1 MSMISKLINKV
12 RTYTDSVLVFF
23 HGKSGFTKILL
34 ASGFVAGVFLTGLL
48 SLFLLVLS
56 GALGDIPNQEELRL
70 IQNPVASEIYSSD
83 SVLLGRYF
91 IQERSDIRFEQIPT
105 HVVDALLATEDV
117 RFFNHHGIDYRSLGR
132 VFFKSLLLQRDASG
146 GGSTLTQQLVKNLY
160 PRKRYWIFSLLINKM
175 REIIVASRL
184 EKVYD
189 KNSLLTLYLNTV
201 PFGDNTYGIESAAQR
216 FFSCATKKLSV
227 DQGAVLIGMLKAT
240 YSYNPRI
247 HPERSKQRRNV
258 VLSQMEK
265 YNKLKP
271 SSVDSLQA
279 LPLTLL
285 YNKITH
291 HSGPASYF
299 REYLRAELLAWC
311 REHTNEKGEPFNLY
325 TDGLKIYT
333 TIDSRLQRYAEE
345 ATSKQMALL
354 QDRFLKHW
362 GKTEPWH
369 NQPNILEE
377 AIKKSNRYKSLKQT
391 GRDHQQILAEMKKPT
406 VMNVF
411 TWQGEKE
418 VTMSPV
424 DSVKHYLKFLNA
436 GVLAMDPKQGA
447 IRVWVGGINHHYFQF
462 DHVREST
469 RRQVGSTIK
478 PIVYAAALENG
489 ERPCDYI
496 SAEKT
501 TYQGADEWTPLN
513 TEENYDLKYSM
524 EGALTYSVNTVAV
537 HALEKA
543 GIDNTVALA
552 QKMGITSELDRVP
565 SLALG
570 TPSISVTEMVSA
582 YACMANDGKAVKP
595 YYLTSITSR
604 NNTVLEKF
612 NPSSGE
618 QALTKENAQ
627 MLVHMLKR
635 VVNEGTGAGMRSKF
649 GINNDMAGK
658 TGTTQSNA
666 DGWFIAMTPKLVIG
680 SWVGA
685 DDPRIRFRSTALGQ
699 GASTALPIVATFFQ
713 QVNAD
718 RHLTALSQAHFA
730 PLPSHLERKLSCD
743 LYKTDTNVL
752 EKIFGKKE
760 KESTRTF
767 GEKPAEKKK
776 KKGFLK
782 KLFGS

>member
-1 MSMISKLINKV
+1 MSGKLYSKVIINCQ
-12 RTYTDSVLVFF
+12 RFLVFF
-23 HGKSGFTKILL
+23 QQKTLLGKLIITGGI
-34 ASGFVAGVFLTGLL
+34 VAGMLFGGI
-48 SLFLLVLS
+48 LFLYLLVVS
-56 GALGDIPNQEELRL
+56 EMLGDVPNREELR
-70 IQNPVASEIYSSD
+70 QVENPVASEVYSAD

-91 IQERSDIRFEQIPT
+91 IQERADIRFDQIPP
-105 HVVDALLATEDV
+105 HVTDALLATEDV
-117 RFFNHHGIDYRSLGR
+117 RFFVHHGIDYRSLGR
-132 VFFKSLLLQRDASG
+132 VLFKSLLLQDDASG

-160 PRKRYWIFSLLINKM
+160 PRKNYWMFSLLINKM
-175 REIIVASRL
+175 REMIVASRL

-189 KNSLLTLYLNTV
+189 KNSLLALYLNTV

-216 FFSCATKKLSV
+216 FFSRSTKKLSI

-240 YSYNPRI
+240 YYYNPRI
-247 HPERSKQRRNV
+247 FPERSKQRRNV

-265 YNKLKP
+265 YEKLKP
-271 SSVDSLQA
+271 VTVDSLQT
-279 LPLTLL
+279 LPLELN
-285 YNKITH
+285 YNRITH
-291 HSGPASYF
+291 HSGLAPYF
-299 REYLRAELLAWC
+299 REYLRTELLAWC
-311 REHTNEKGEPFNLY
+311 RDHTNDKGEPFNLY

-333 TIDSRLQRYAEE
+333 TLDSRLQRYAEE
-345 ATSKQMALL
+345 ATRQQMALL

-362 GKTEPWH
+362 GKSDPWH
-369 NQPNILEE
+369 NQLNVLED
-377 AIKKSNRYKSLKQT
+377 AIKKSDRYKGLKQS
-391 GRDHQQILAEMKKPT
+391 GLIHQQILAEMKKPL

-418 VTMSPV
+418 VTMSPL
-424 DSVKHYLKFLNA
+424 DSIKHYLKFLNA

-447 IRVWVGGINHHYFQF
+447 IRIWVGGIDHHYFQF

-469 RRQVGSTIK
+469 KRQVGSTIK

-501 TYQGADEWTPLN
+501 TYKGVEEWTPLN

-524 EGALTYSVNTVAV
+524 EGGLTYSVNTVAV
-537 HALEKA
+537 HVLEKA
-543 GIDNTVALA
+543 GIDNTISLA
-552 QKMGITSELDRVP
+552 QKMGITSELDPVP

-570 TPSISVTEMVSA
+570 TPSISVTEMVAA
-582 YACMANDGKAVKP
+582 YSCMTNHGKTVKP
-595 YYLTSITSR
+595 YYITSIASR
-604 NNTVLEKF
+604 NDVVLERFK
-612 NPSSGE
+612 PVLGE
-618 QALTKENAQ
+618 QVLTEENAQ

-635 VVNEGTGAGMRSKF
+635 AVNEGTGAGMRSRF

-666 DGWFIAMTPKLVIG
+666 DGWFIAMTPTLVIG

-699 GASTALPIVATFFQ
+699 GASTALPIVATFLQ

-718 RHLTALSQAHFA
+718 AEFKQLTRARFS
-730 PLPSHLERKLSCD
+730 PLPANLERKLSCD
-743 LYKTDTNVL
+743 PYKTDTNVL

-767 GEKPAEKKK
+767 GEKEKQNEKKK
-776 KKGFLK
+776 KKGFFK